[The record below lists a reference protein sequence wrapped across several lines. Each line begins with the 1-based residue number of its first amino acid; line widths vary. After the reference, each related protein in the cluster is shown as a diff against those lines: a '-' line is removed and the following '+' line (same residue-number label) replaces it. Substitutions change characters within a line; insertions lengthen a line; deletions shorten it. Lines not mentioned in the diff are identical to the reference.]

1 MLRSCWQEQQMMRPT
16 FYALLAHIDDVS
28 GQFAPVTG
36 SGNSTP
42 APIKMTVGDI
52 HSRQSS
58 STPGSR
64 HEALQHL
71 MAPPPQP
78 QPQYVPVVAPD
89 DDDDEVFGA
98 PQDRKNSAASL
109 ASQRSKDSQQP
120 EKLSITFSVLSGDM
134 LGEGEASSSESEEG
148 EEGNEKDIEELE
160 PELLDRFM
168 PSLRRDQMS
177 GGGGDEVGG
186 ISTEALTSK
195 PVLTLTS
202 PSVGAMHMV
211 NLEDT
216 SRYRQ
221 LPNTALSPGPF
232 STSTMISRLSPSETS
247 SQYGPSTVRSDD
259 TPVPPLSSP
268 SPDLTSKTSTI
279 GDETLSTASN
289 PLLAGTY
296 HNAPSTGMLSKTS
309 TLESVNTAMSASV
322 DYNHPPNLIHMPH
335 LNGSQYNGTEHRNNT
350 SSNSVSSLSN
360 GHPPGS
366 VPGPKANGD
375 VINKS
380 SISAQSPPLQNSVMS
395 SPSDG
400 TTVLP
405 DSSGKDVTVNG
416 GVVLREGIGDR
427 QTSRDSQ
434 LSRTSFGLGL
444 GDLSSDLL
452 STFDSFMK

>member
-1 MLRSCWQEQQMMRPT
+1 MLRSCWEENPSMRPT
-16 FYALLAHIDDVS
+16 FNALLAHIDDIS
-28 GQFAPVTG
+28 GQFMPVSD
-36 SGNSTP
+36 SGNSTV
-42 APIKMTVGDI
+42 KMSIGGS
-52 HSRQSS
+52 HSRQ

-64 HEALQHL
+64 HEAVQH
-71 MAPPPQP
+71 MTSAPTHPP

-89 DDDDEVFGA
+89 DDDEVFGV
-98 PQDRKNSAASL
+98 PQDRKDSAASL

-120 EKLSITFSVLSGDM
+120 EKLSITFSVLSGDL
-134 LGEGEASSSESEEG
+134 LGEGGESASVSEG
-148 EEGNEKDIEELE
+148 EEGDEKEIDVLE

-168 PSLRRDQMS
+168 PSLRREQVT
-177 GGGGDEVGG
+177 GGGGEAAGG
-186 ISTEALTSK
+186 ISTEALSSK

-202 PSVGAMHMV
+202 PSVGAMHNNMV

-232 STSTMISRLSPSETS
+232 STSTMTSRLSPSEMS
-247 SQYGPSTVRSDD
+247 SQYGLSSTVRSDD

-296 HNAPSTGMLSKTS
+296 HSNMPSTGMMSKTS
-309 TLESVNTAMSASV
+309 TLESVNTAVSASTM
-322 DYNHPPNLIHMPH
+322 DYNHPTNLVYTPH

-350 SSNSVSSLSN
+350 STSDSVPSLSN
-360 GHPPGS
+360 GHP
-366 VPGPKANGD
+366 PGPKANGD

-380 SISAQSPPLQNSVMS
+380 SIQSPPLQNSVMS
-395 SPSDG
+395 SS
-400 TTVLP
+400 
-405 DSSGKDVTVNG
+405 SSGHTQTALDSTSKEATVNG

-452 STFDSFMK
+452 STFDSFMQ

>member
-1 MLRSCWQEQQMMRPT
+1 MRPT
-16 FYALLAHIDDVS
+16 FYALQAHIDDIS
-28 GQFAPVTG
+28 GQFPPVSG

-42 APIKMTVGDI
+42 AAPVRMTIGGS
-52 HSRQSS
+52 HSRQ

-64 HEALQHL
+64 HEAVVHH
-71 MAPPPQP
+71 MTSAPVHPP

-89 DDDDEVFGA
+89 DDDDDDDDVFRV
-98 PQDRKNSAASL
+98 PQDRKNSAGSL

-120 EKLSITFSVLSGDM
+120 EKLSITFSVLSGDL
-134 LGEGEASSSESEEG
+134 LGEGGASSSESEGEEG
-148 EEGNEKDIEELE
+148 EEREIDVLE

-168 PSLRRDQMS
+168 PSLRREHVS
-177 GGGGDEVGG
+177 GGGGEAAAGG
-186 ISTEALTSK
+186 LSIEALSSK

-202 PSVGAMHMV
+202 PSVGAMHN

-221 LPNTALSPGPF
+221 LPNAALSPGPF
-232 STSTMISRLSPSETS
+232 STSTMTSRLSPSETS

-268 SPDLTSKTSTI
+268 SPDLISKTSTI

-296 HNAPSTGMLSKTS
+296 HNNMPSSKTS
-309 TLESVNTAMSASV
+309 TLESVNTAVSASTG
-322 DYNHPPNLIHMPH
+322 YNHPSPNLVYSPH
-335 LNGSQYNGTEHRNNT
+335 LNGSQHNGTEHRNNPST
-350 SSNSVSSLSN
+350 SDSVPSLSN
-360 GHPPGS
+360 GHP
-366 VPGPKANGD
+366 PGPKANGD

-380 SISAQSPPLQNSVMS
+380 SIQSPPLPLQNSVMS
-395 SPSDG
+395 SPSDH
-400 TTVLP
+400 TTTAL
-405 DSSGKDVTVNG
+405 DSTTKGATANG
-416 GVVLREGIGDR
+416 DVVLRENIGDR

-452 STFDSFMK
+452 STFESFMQ

>member
-1 MLRSCWQEQQMMRPT
+1 MLRSCWEENPTLRPT
-16 FYALLAHIDDVS
+16 FYALLTHIDDISGRFTPVS
-28 GQFAPVTG
+28 D

-42 APIKMTVGDI
+42 APVKMSIGGS
-52 HSRQSS
+52 HSRQ

-64 HEALQHL
+64 HEAVQHVTA
-71 MAPPPQP
+71 APIYPP

-89 DDDDEVFGA
+89 DDDEVFGV

-120 EKLSITFSVLSGDM
+120 EKLSITFSVLSGDL
-134 LGEGEASSSESEEG
+134 LGEGGESSSESEG
-148 EEGNEKDIEELE
+148 EEGDEKEIDVLE

-168 PSLRRDQMS
+168 PSLRREPMT
-177 GGGGDEVGG
+177 GGETAAGG

-202 PSVGAMHMV
+202 PSVGAMHN

-221 LPNTALSPGPF
+221 LSNTALSPGPF
-232 STSTMISRLSPSETS
+232 STSTMTSRLSPSETS
-247 SQYGPSTVRSDD
+247 SQYGPSSTVRSDD

-296 HNAPSTGMLSKTS
+296 HSNMPSTGMLSKTS
-309 TLESVNTAMSASV
+309 TLESVNTAVSASTA
-322 DYNHPPNLIHMPH
+322 DYSHPTNLVYTPH
-335 LNGSQYNGTEHRNNT
+335 LNGSQYNGTEHRNST
-350 SSNSVSSLSN
+350 STSGSVPPLSN
-360 GHPPGS
+360 GHP
-366 VPGPKANGD
+366 PGPKANGD

-380 SISAQSPPLQNSVMS
+380 SIQSPPLQNSVMS
-395 SPSDG
+395 SSSLSDR
-400 TTVLP
+400 TQQTAL
-405 DSSGKDVTVNG
+405 DSTSKEPTVNG
-416 GVVLREGIGDR
+416 GVVLREDVGDR

-452 STFDSFMK
+452 STFDSFMQ

>member
-1 MLRSCWQEQQMMRPT
+1 MLRSCWQENPTMRPT
-16 FYALLAHIDDVS
+16 FDALLKHIDAIS
-28 GQFAPVTG
+28 GQFSPVSG

-42 APIKMTVGDI
+42 APVRMIVG
-52 HSRQSS
+52 SRQ

-64 HEALQHL
+64 HETVQHTT
-71 MAPPPQP
+71 AIPAQP
-78 QPQYVPVVAPD
+78 QPQYVPVVAS

-109 ASQRSKDSQQP
+109 ASQRSRDSQQP

-134 LGEGEASSSESEEG
+134 LGEGGASSSESEG
-148 EEGNEKDIEELE
+148 EEGDEEDPEVLE

-168 PSLRRDQMS
+168 PSLRREQTS
-177 GGGGDEVGG
+177 GGDGVGG
-186 ISTEALTSK
+186 ISTEVLSNK

-202 PSVGAMHMV
+202 PSVGAM
-211 NLEDT
+211 EDT
-216 SRYRQ
+216 SRYRH
-221 LPNTALSPGPF
+221 LPNAALSPGPF
-232 STSTMISRLSPSETS
+232 STSTMTSRLSPSETS

-296 HNAPSTGMLSKTS
+296 HTPGAGMLSKAS
-309 TLESVNTAMSASV
+309 TLESVNTAVSAST
-322 DYNHPPNLIHMPH
+322 DYNHPPNLVYTPH

-350 SSNSVSSLSN
+350 STSVSSLSN
-360 GHPPGS
+360 GHP
-366 VPGPKANGD
+366 PGPKANGD

-380 SISAQSPPLQNSVMS
+380 SISTQSPPGPLQNSVMS
-395 SPSDG
+395 SSSDSA
-400 TTVLP
+400 TAL
-405 DSSGKDVTVNG
+405 DSSKNVTANG

-452 STFDSFMK
+452 STFDSFMN

>member
-1 MLRSCWQEQQMMRPT
+1 MT
-16 FYALLAHIDDVS
+16 A
-28 GQFAPVTG
+28 
-36 SGNSTP
+36 
-42 APIKMTVGDI
+42 APIY
-52 HSRQSS
+52 
-58 STPGSR
+58 P
-64 HEALQHL
+64 
-71 MAPPPQP
+71 P

-89 DDDDEVFGA
+89 DDDEVFGV

-120 EKLSITFSVLSGDM
+120 EKLSITFSVLSGDL
-134 LGEGEASSSESEEG
+134 LGEGGESSSESEG
-148 EEGNEKDIEELE
+148 EEGDEKEIDVLE

-168 PSLRRDQMS
+168 PSLRREPMT
-177 GGGGDEVGG
+177 GGETAAGG

-195 PVLTLTS
+195 PLLTLTS
-202 PSVGAMHMV
+202 PSVGAMH

-221 LPNTALSPGPF
+221 LSNTALSPGPF
-232 STSTMISRLSPSETS
+232 STSTMTSRLSPSETS
-247 SQYGPSTVRSDD
+247 SQYGPSSTVRSDD

-296 HNAPSTGMLSKTS
+296 HSNMPSTGMLSKTS
-309 TLESVNTAMSASV
+309 TLESVNTAVSASTA
-322 DYNHPPNLIHMPH
+322 DYSHPTNLVYTPH
-335 LNGSQYNGTEHRNNT
+335 LNGSQYNGTEHRNST
-350 SSNSVSSLSN
+350 STSGSVPPLSN
-360 GHPPGS
+360 GHP
-366 VPGPKANGD
+366 PGPKANGD

-380 SISAQSPPLQNSVMS
+380 SIQSPPLQNSVMS
-395 SPSDG
+395 SSSLSDR
-400 TTVLP
+400 TQQTAL
-405 DSSGKDVTVNG
+405 DSTSKEPTVNG
-416 GVVLREGIGDR
+416 GVVLREDVGDR

-452 STFDSFMK
+452 STFDSFMQ